1 MNYVKNLN
9 ICGTDIKE
17 IPCIRGNGAPGS
29 DIGGAVGLLYMDVD
43 SGEMYKCTSVKDG
56 VSIWQPVGGEPVD
69 ISGKA
74 DVTYVDESIQ
84 SAILD
89 SWEVGV

>member
-17 IPCIRGNGAPGS
+17 IPCIKGNGAPGS
-29 DIGGAVGLLYMDVD
+29 DVGGAVGLLYMDVD
-43 SGEMYKCTSVKDG
+43 SGEMYKCTLVKGG
-56 VSIWQPVGGEPVD
+56 VSTWAPV
-69 ISGKA
+69 A

-84 SAILD
+84 TAILD
-89 SWEVGV
+89 SWGVGV